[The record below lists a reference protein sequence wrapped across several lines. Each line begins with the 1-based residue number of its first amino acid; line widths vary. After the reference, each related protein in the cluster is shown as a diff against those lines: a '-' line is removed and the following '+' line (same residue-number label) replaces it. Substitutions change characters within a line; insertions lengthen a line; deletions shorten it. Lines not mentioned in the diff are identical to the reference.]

1 MSRKG
6 NLVERRCATID
17 RFKMDPF
24 TFKCFAKKIKPS
36 HWFIVNNFNINRSPA
51 QSMGCHLK
59 SNSVHG
65 TNKLLFQV
73 FVSQNLLFCFALAN
87 Y

>member
-24 TFKCFAKKIKPS
+24 TFKCFAKKIKTS
-36 HWFIVNNFNINRSPA
+36 HWLLLTTLTLTDHQLNQWDVTSSLTLFMA
-51 QSMGCHLK
+51 LT
-59 SNSVHG
+59 NSCC
-65 TNKLLFQV
+65 KFLYRKMFY
-73 FVSQNLLFCFALAN
+73 FALH
-87 Y
+87 